1 MKNRNIGIIEKGKI
15 FFNKYREII
24 YLILPFICLDF
35 TLQIIGSEIFYFPLF
50 FLMPELFTAVWLF
63 LIIGLCL
70 NLKRKPAIITY
81 SMCLVIAF
89 ILFFTNGVYYSTTNN
104 FFDFSLISLASE
116 SKSYIV
122 DSILN
127 TNILIFVTIII
138 FLFFCY
144 NAYKIFPNNKK
155 TDYKKIGITI
165 LAFFIIHACLPI
177 FYGPSNKVLTWS
189 TWKNAKN
196 VYLRFN
202 DNNKSFSITG
212 LYEYSARNF
221 YINFI
226 KPKEPENETELDFLN
241 NIYKNIEVGPI
252 NAYTGLFKD
261 NNVIFLQ
268 LEGIDNWLVKE
279 DIMPTLYSL
288 QDNAINFTNHYSF
301 YNGGGSTFNS
311 EFVVNTG
318 FVTPLTFNRNAYTF
332 NRNEFIYSLA
342 NLFKNENYNVNAFHM
357 NSREYYSR
365 GINYENWGYDNYYG
379 LKDLELY
386 LTDTY
391 QLDTELILNET
402 FYDLMFKQEGKF
414 LNYLI
419 TYSNHMPFSTKNGVC
434 KQLLNQ
440 DLENNLISKE
450 TIANM
455 TEEDCIKR
463 QAKETDEMIKLLL
476 NALEDNNLDENTI
489 LVIFADHYLYTVSDK
504 EILENY
510 KGTENNLI
518 NHTPFLIYKKNLKK
532 VNITD
537 VTSQADI
544 LPTVLNLF
552 GINYIKDY
560 YMGND
565 ALDGNYKGLVFFN
578 DYSWYDG
585 YCYIEDEMVY
595 NECGISK
602 EELEEKNS
610 YVNYLIKKN
619 DLTLKYDYFKKMN
632 LIKEKKENK

>member
-1 MKNRNIGIIEKGKI
+1 MKNKNIGIIEKSKI

-35 TLQIIGSEIFYFPLF
+35 TLQLIGSEIFYFPLF
-50 FLMPELFTAVWLF
+50 FLMPELFTAIWMF
-63 LIIGLCL
+63 LLLGFCL
-70 NLKRKPAIITY
+70 NLKRKTSITIY
-81 SMCLVIAF
+81 TIALVIAF
-89 ILFFTNGVYYSTTNN
+89 ILFLVNGVYYSTTNN
-104 FFDFSLISLASE
+104 FFDFSLLSFASE
-116 SKSYIV
+116 GKSYII

-127 TNILIFVTIII
+127 TNILVFASTIIFV
-138 FLFFCY
+138 FFSY
-144 NAYKIFPNNKK
+144 NAYKIFPNNNKK
-155 TDYKKIGITI
+155 SDYKKLGLTI
-165 LAFFIIHACLPI
+165 LFFIIIHAILPI
-177 FYGPSNKVLTWS
+177 LYGPANTVLTWS
-189 TWKNAKN
+189 TWKNPKN

-212 LYEYSARNF
+212 LYEYSVRNF

-226 KPKEPENETELDFLN
+226 KAKEPENETELDFLN
-241 NIYKNIEVGPI
+241 NIYQNIEIGPI

-268 LEGIDNWLVKE
+268 LEGIDNWLLKE

-288 QDNAINFTNHYSF
+288 QDNAINFNNHYSF

-332 NRNEFIYSLA
+332 NRNQFNYSLA
-342 NLFKNENYNVNAFHM
+342 NLFKSENYNVNAFHM

-379 LKDLELY
+379 LKDIELY
-386 LTDTY
+386 LTDDY
-391 QLDTELILNET
+391 QLDTELILNEN

-414 LNYLI
+414 VNYLI
-419 TYSNHMPFSTKNGVC
+419 TYSNHMPFTTKNGVC

-440 DLENNLISKE
+440 DLENGLISKE
-450 TIANM
+450 EINDM

-463 QAKETDEMIKLLL
+463 QARETDEMIRLLL
-476 NALEDNNLDENTI
+476 KALEDNNLDENTV

-504 EILENY
+504 ELLEKY
-510 KGTENNLI
+510 KETENNLI
-518 NHTPFLIYKKNLKK
+518 NHTPFLIYKKNLKR

-537 VTSQADI
+537 VTSQSDI
-544 LPTVLNLF
+544 LPTILNLF

-565 ALDGNYKGLVFFN
+565 ALDGNYKGLVIFN
-578 DYSWYDG
+578 DCSWYDG
-585 YCYIEDEMVY
+585 YCYVEDG
-595 NECGISK
+595 NIANKCTISK
-602 EELEEKNS
+602 EELEEKNN
-610 YVNYLIKKN
+610 YVDYLVKKN
-619 DLTLKYDYFKKMN
+619 DLTLKYDYFKKIN
-632 LIKEKKENK
+632 LSEEKKEN